1 MENKKVKYYD
11 KVSPLSHFYD
21 FGLTPDD
28 IKVSIID
35 SFAPY
40 FSNQENLKKYA
51 VSDLTSNWL
60 AYLSVYKEYPD
71 SLRFLDNI
79 LDIFNGAKEK
89 NEKLTIESYAQWM
102 PETTQSV
109 SRFWSLHNN
118 QMKLHKLCIEDF
130 VEESLHM
137 IGQTIEGLS
146 KSFFK
151 MLLQLNK
158 IKRNKQY
165 DITEI
170 KQKDLGVVIDELIN
184 TTELTELLILQPHDI
199 RLNQWRN
206 IAYHH
211 NSRIINNEIICGF
224 NKSGNV
230 FEFKLT
236 RQELSEILKRIL
248 LIFKL
253 VRISETIF
261 GFDNLE
267 NVQSEVNKYY
277 KTLINIRDDGK
288 LLDFYSGIESQ
299 GFRIVELKTSD
310 RKSML
315 VLKDLE
321 PYGDF
326 IKRAIHSSQF
336 LYNFWLYTESEYLQV
351 EYQLFNGEK
360 FFTSEIDNK
369 GFIDSSEKSTLS
381 KMLKNVKFTPHIKEY
396 QDINP
401 IDTINFPEELEK
413 LKSGF
418 LTQQGERI
426 SIKEFSEQFTQSVF
440 CNYLVLKS
448 EGFEDS
454 TIKINVGSDGSL
466 VTGEKNN
473 KPMILQ
479 VPARIINLTLQKYI
493 LNLIGKTIELY
504 NNGRLKYVV
513 VESTKLNHRFYHKKS
528 QIRER
533 LMGTEEKE

>member
-1 MENKKVKYYD
+1 MENKKLKYYD
-11 KVSPLSHFYD
+11 EVSPLSHFYD

-35 SFAPY
+35 SFSPY
-40 FSNQENLKKYA
+40 FSNHENLKKYA
-51 VSDLTSNWL
+51 ISDLTSIWL
-60 AYLSVYKEYPD
+60 AYFSVYKEYPD
-71 SLRFLDNI
+71 SLNLIDNI

-89 NEKLTIESYAQWM
+89 NHKLAIESYAQWV
-102 PETTQSV
+102 PEITQSI

-118 QMKLHKLCIEDF
+118 QMKLHKLCMEDF

-158 IKRNKQY
+158 IKRNKQFE
-165 DITEI
+165 IEEI

-184 TTELTELLILQPHDI
+184 TTELTELLVLQPYDI

-211 NSRIINNEIICGF
+211 NSRIVNNEIICGF
-224 NKSGNV
+224 NKSGEV

-236 RQELSEILKRIL
+236 RQELFEVLKRIL

-267 NVQSEVNKYY
+267 NVQSEINKLD
-277 KTLINIRDDGK
+277 KTLINIREDAK

-299 GFRIVELKTSD
+299 GFRIVELKTSNNNSALIL
-310 RKSML
+310 R
-315 VLKDLE
+315 DLE

-336 LYNFWLYTESEYLQV
+336 LYSLWLYSESECLKV
-351 EYQLFNGEK
+351 EYHLFNGEK

-369 GFIDSSEKSTLS
+369 DFIDSSEKSTLNE
-381 KMLKNVKFTPHIKEY
+381 MLKNVKFTPHIQEY

-401 IDTINFPEELEK
+401 IDTIDFPKDLQK
-413 LKSGF
+413 LKSRY
-418 LTQQGERI
+418 LSQQGERI
-426 SIKEFSEQFTQSVF
+426 SIEEFANQFTQSVF

-448 EGFEDS
+448 EGFEES
-454 TIKINVGSDGSL
+454 AIKIIVGSDGSM
-466 VTGEKNN
+466 VIGDKYN
-473 KPMILQ
+473 KPMVLH
-479 VPARIINLTLQKYI
+479 VPARIINKKLQKYI
-493 LNLIGKTIELY
+493 LNLIEVTIDFY
-504 NNGRLKYVV
+504 NNARLEYEI
-513 VESTKLNHRFYHKKS
+513 VESTKLNHRFYLKKS

-533 LMGTEEKE
+533 LMENDEEK